1 MNPINNADNT
11 TNDKKWKVLNEK
23 GLTIIQE
30 RYLFTKQLIKYVMN
44 FHYNDFFCDNIFY
57 NLHFLNQIANISWHY
72 RRSSNDYSW
81 KYWFYTEISSWRAS
95 IKTSNNWKIWRITH
109 NNKFKAD
116 KPVKLVCGLILC

>member
-57 NLHFLNQIANISWHY
+57 NLHFLNQIANIS
-72 RRSSNDYSW
+72 
-81 KYWFYTEISSWRAS
+81 
-95 IKTSNNWKIWRITH
+95 
-109 NNKFKAD
+109 
-116 KPVKLVCGLILC
+116 